1 MLGRI
6 FSLCNEMPYGILF
19 GRMKKRVNDG
29 TDFYIQKP
37 EKIKVGLYHRDLCGG
52 GFSSRCS
59 HAAREEGNGTGKPYN
74 AKRGPSG
81 AGD

>member
-1 MLGRI
+1 MRGIDCAVMENEGRKKAI
-6 FSLCNEMPYGILF
+6 
-19 GRMKKRVNDG
+19 KKRIYN
-29 TDFYIQKP
+29 
-37 EKIKVGLYHRDLCGG
+37 RDLCGG

>member
-1 MLGRI
+1 M
-6 FSLCNEMPYGILF
+6 
-19 GRMKKRVNDG
+19 NDG

-74 AKRGPSG
+74 AKGVRLELEIEDIQMGENWVPVRCARMEG
-81 AGD
+81 MIRM